1 MASYFQKAARILC
14 HNLLG
19 PKNGKK
25 FLIVAKYLATL
36 FRAIDA
42 IVMNFFVVA
51 GLKDVAKAFRKDS
64 GLKPEVPLES
74 MQDRME
80 IREEVFKGDIKRV
93 IEKLNALNPEILKN
107 QPDLDFML
115 QQQYFIELVREKGPD
130 KIEECLDFARREL
143 APRAAENEQSLGEME
158 RVMALLAF
166 PDPANSAVGDL
177 LSYDRREKVI
187 SALNTAILN
196 SQSQSKDPKILKILR
211 QLVFA
216 QKQLQDKIGCQFPML
231 KDFKKSY

>member
-1 MASYFQKAARILC
+1 MLLKLLERIPALNVLNHCFIEFLPVCPFSPILLLTVYVHYNAA
-14 HNLLG
+14 
-19 PKNGKK
+19 
-25 FLIVAKYLATL
+25 
-36 FRAIDA
+36 
-42 IVMNFFVVA
+42 
-51 GLKDVAKAFRKDS
+51 
-64 GLKPEVPLES
+64 EVPLES

-211 QLVFA
+211 QLV
-216 QKQLQDKIGCQFPML
+216 K
-231 KDFKKSY
+231 

>member
-1 MASYFQKAARILC
+1 
-14 HNLLG
+14 
-19 PKNGKK
+19 
-25 FLIVAKYLATL
+25 
-36 FRAIDA
+36 
-42 IVMNFFVVA
+42 
-51 GLKDVAKAFRKDS
+51 
-64 GLKPEVPLES
+64 
-74 MQDRME
+74 
-80 IREEVFKGDIKRV
+80 
-93 IEKLNALNPEILKN
+93 
-107 QPDLDFML
+107 ML

-196 SQSQSKDPKILKILR
+196 SQSQSKGKTR
-211 QLVFA
+211 
-216 QKQLQDKIGCQFPML
+216 
-231 KDFKKSY
+231 